1 MIVNVEDANGC
12 RAVYTPLVVP
22 PLQRISEI
30 KATRLTT
37 ISCNQSETV
46 NFTIVGGKNLGYIV
60 EVTANGSVATPT
72 PSTQTLT
79 TGANVATVHFN
90 APGYYTIKVTDR
102 ETGCYATVSYTV
114 NEYRAMEVSAAQS
127 KPVSCVGD
135 SNGEITIT
143 FSGYQGPIAYQ
154 AYTVSPT
161 VAPVG
166 SLQTQIGSPDA
177 VRKAVISGL
186 PKGNYV
192 VRVDQ
197 TDAPNCTVTSTQ
209 VMVSEPATALTAT
222 PTVTDRIKCGVGQTG
237 TFNVEATGGWG
248 NYEYRLS
255 HNGTAHPV
263 YGTYTSTS
271 LLDRKS
277 TRLNSSHW

>member
-1 MIVNVEDANGC
+1 MSNTTTVTTHYRCDADNNAQQAIISAVAQGGTQPYKYNYQVFDSTSTTTSGWISSSVYSLTSAGSATQTVIVNVEDANGC

-166 SLQTQIGSPDA
+166 SC
-177 VRKAVISGL
+177 K
-186 PKGNYV
+186 PK
-192 VRVDQ
+192 
-197 TDAPNCTVTSTQ
+197 
-209 VMVSEPATALTAT
+209 
-222 PTVTDRIKCGVGQTG
+222 
-237 TFNVEATGGWG
+237 
-248 NYEYRLS
+248 
-255 HNGTAHPV
+255 
-263 YGTYTSTS
+263 
-271 LLDRKS
+271 
-277 TRLNSSHW
+277 